1 MTTVLTIIVMFGII
15 STLRTYKK
23 CKRQNISFNPYEAHS
38 VIEFLGMV
46 LFGIVLLSMIFYII
60 GLMALIV
67 QLLIF
72 K

>member
-1 MTTVLTIIVMFGII
+1 MKIVLTIIVMFGII

-38 VIEFLGMV
+38 FIEFLGMV

-60 GLMALIV
+60 ALIV

>member
-23 CKRQNISFNPYEAHS
+23 CKRQNTPFNPYEAHS

-60 GLMALIV
+60 GLIV

>member
-1 MTTVLTIIVMFGII
+1 MKSVLTIIVMFGII

-60 GLMALIV
+60 GLIV

>member
-1 MTTVLTIIVMFGII
+1 MKAVLTIIVMFGII

-23 CKRQNISFNPYEAHS
+23 CKRQNISFNPY
-38 VIEFLGMV
+38 EFLGMV

>member
-1 MTTVLTIIVMFGII
+1 MKVVLTIIVMFGII

-60 GLMALIV
+60 GLIV

>member
-1 MTTVLTIIVMFGII
+1 MKAVLTIIVMFGII

-60 GLMALIV
+60 GLIV